1 MMGRPAKGGAM
12 SESDGQ
18 RKLDDDGTAT
28 TPGSG
33 KSKGMNGPFLAQ
45 VLLMILMFLAGSAIG
60 PFFDAIRT
68 EERLKG
74 LKESVVRL
82 EREADKGPR
91 YTANEAHQYEES
103 HSKVHTELLR
113 TMIRVEER
121 VKVIDARLERADDDA
136 RKLRR

>member
-1 MMGRPAKGGAM
+1 MSGFEGERQPVGEDVTRSADNGKG
-12 SESDGQ
+12 
-18 RKLDDDGTAT
+18 
-28 TPGSG
+28 
-33 KSKGMNGPFLAQ
+33 KGVNGPFLAQ
-45 VLLMILMFLAGSAIG
+45 VLLMILMFLAGSVVG
-60 PFFDAIRT
+60 PFFDSIRT

-91 YTANEAHQYEES
+91 YTANEAHQYQES

-121 VKVIDARLERADDDA
+121 VKIIDSRLERE
-136 RKLRR
+136 R